1 MDICTTYSSPEQTGI
16 GRDCS
21 MTIIL
26 FYFVLFCLSSIGA
39 MHPET
44 ALFLLPSCSNHIST
58 HKATWSLIS
67 HVPLGGDSASLD
79 LVTIVLSFPFLV
91 RTKYYG

>member
-1 MDICTTYSSPEQTGI
+1 
-16 GRDCS
+16 

-26 FYFVLFCLSSIGA
+26 FYSILFCSVLFCSVLFCSVLSSAGA

-67 HVPLGGDSASLD
+67 HVPLGGDTASLD
-79 LVTIVLSFPFLV
+79 LVTL
-91 RTKYYG
+91 